1 MNLAEKSYRHIRRQL
16 TSGNLQPGSRLVN
29 RTLADE
35 IGVSVIPVREA
46 LNRLASE
53 GLVEQFPGV
62 GIFVRNLDRD
72 ELDHMY
78 VLRDALES
86 CAAAEAAR
94 HITEIQLEELEAILS
109 EADIV
114 AKKIAAST
122 KGRATNKQFN
132 VWLDLE
138 EQFHLLLIEASRN
151 PLLIKVINEHRAIR
165 EVFEAQRNKPELLT
179 TETAQQTCHGKAE
192 LIKALKDR
200 NAELARKLI
209 SDQIQSGRR
218 SVLSYFRK
226 HGTGSPNA

>member
-1 MNLAEKSYRHIRRQL
+1 MNLAEKSYRHIRHQL
-16 TSGNLQPGSRLVN
+16 TSGNLPPGSRLVN
-29 RTLADE
+29 RALADE

-62 GIFVRNLDRD
+62 GIFVRHLDRD
-72 ELDHMY
+72 ELDHLY

-94 HITEIQLEELEAILS
+94 HATEIQLEELETILS
-109 EADIV
+109 EAESV
-114 AKKIAAST
+114 AKEIAASK
-122 KGRATNKQFN
+122 KGHATNKQFN
-132 VWLDLE
+132 AWLDIE
-138 EQFHLLLIEASRN
+138 EQFHQLLMEASRN

-179 TETAQQTCHGKAE
+179 PEGAQQTCDGKTE

-200 NAELARKLI
+200 NADLARQLV
-209 SDQIQSGRR
+209 SDQIQRGRR
-218 SVLSYFRK
+218 SVLSFFRQQ
-226 HGTGSPNA
+226 GTGSPRG